1 MFSAWAEIKSHKSNA
16 YGWVLSCRVTFNKQI
31 RISYTAKYSETQV
44 ENSSDKSDKFQF
56 TTI

>member
-44 ENSSDKSDKFQF
+44 ENSSDKSDKF
-56 TTI
+56 

>member
-31 RISYTAKYSETQV
+31 RISYTAKYSFVFVIKCYEYL
-44 ENSSDKSDKFQF
+44 KL
-56 TTI
+56 